1 MKSKLTKKGKKSA
14 NNKKMAKKTRL
25 EQQKSG
31 IFKKKS

>member
-1 MKSKLTKKGKKSA
+1 MTKREQKNK

-25 EQQKSG
+25 EQQKVG